1 MTRKDKLYK
10 NIETMSHRNGIK
22 KFSFVP
28 ETYIMPKDYNR
39 FISNQYRHRGL
50 WIVKPFDLSR
60 GRGITIIDYV
70 IYKNR
75 CRYIVLLLVL
85 ISHAYINNNILVL
98 FAVI

>member
-1 MTRKDKLYK
+1 MYSNVVKCINNCIIICVINYRSCELTRKDKLYK
-10 NIETMSHRNGIK
+10 NIEIMSHRNGIK
-22 KFSFVP
+22 HFSFIP

-70 IYKNR
+70 I
-75 CRYIVLLLVL
+75 
-85 ISHAYINNNILVL
+85 
-98 FAVI
+98 